1 MKALTVQIQNVV
13 ASASFEQKFDLL
25 TIAST
30 FRRIEYRPDVFPG
43 LVFRLKRPK
52 TAILIFRS
60 GKMVCTGAKSEK
72 EVIRAVRKVARELR
86 KGGITVSDKP
96 EIQITNI
103 VASANLGGYIDLDK
117 LASQRM
123 GGRILYEPEQF
134 PALIYRWENPKVVFL
149 VFSTGKIV
157 CAGAKREV
165 EIHEAVERFRRMLG
179 EGGFLLK
186 EEATMTSR

>member
-30 FRRIEYRPDVFPG
+30 FRRIEYRPD
-43 LVFRLKRPK
+43 
-52 TAILIFRS
+52 
-60 GKMVCTGAKSEK
+60 